1 LHIVV
6 RRISL
11 NEITKN
17 KPDSHNSD
25 IFEEIKKF
33 RVANAARCA
42 IFTTGCIKGTA
53 GTAGD
58 CRPRVFAFCEKRR
71 PAVGLMLIGYTV
83 LSRGGSVPSDV
94 RGDSRSS
101 GRDNAQPAEVAMLE
115 ALGCEKV
122 FTDYETRRGERPNF
136 RIALDFLRPGD
147 VLVVPATRHLGV
159 DIEMIVLQ
167 VEWLRRAGV
176 SVRIGELFVPETPN
190 GDAFSAICRE
200 FARLVEPPSESEPTT
215 PAPTRQRGRPQ
226 ALSAKDL
233 AKARRL
239 LAESTI
245 TISDVARALG
255 VSPTTVYRYF
265 PRRAPKPILPR
276 DVPG

>member
-1 LHIVV
+1 
-6 RRISL
+6 
-11 NEITKN
+11 
-17 KPDSHNSD
+17 
-25 IFEEIKKF
+25 
-33 RVANAARCA
+33 
-42 IFTTGCIKGTA
+42 
-53 GTAGD
+53 
-58 CRPRVFAFCEKRR
+58 
-71 PAVGLMLIGYTV
+71 
-83 LSRGGSVPSDV
+83 
-94 RGDSRSS
+94 
-101 GRDNAQPAEVAMLE
+101 MLE

-147 VLVVPATRHLGV
+147 VLVVPAMRHLGV

-167 VEWLRRAGV
+167 VERLRRAGV
-176 SVRIGELFVPETPN
+176 SVRVGELFVPETPN
-190 GDAFSAICRE
+190 GDAFSALCRE
-200 FARLVEPPSESEPTT
+200 FARLVEPPSESESTM
-215 PAPTRQRGRPQ
+215 PTRQRGRPQ

-245 TISDVARALG
+245 TVSDVARALG

-276 DVPG
+276 DAPG